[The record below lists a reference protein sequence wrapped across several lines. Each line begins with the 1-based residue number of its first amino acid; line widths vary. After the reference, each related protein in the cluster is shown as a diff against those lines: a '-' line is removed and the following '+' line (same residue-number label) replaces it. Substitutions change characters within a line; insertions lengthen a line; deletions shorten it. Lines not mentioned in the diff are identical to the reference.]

1 MSGLQLVLG
10 LIAAGALIAYIGDR
24 IGMKVGRKRLTI
36 LGLRPKHTSILITVM
51 TGALIAGAS
60 IGLAMAVSRDVR
72 LALFQMKEI
81 QVELR
86 QNRQALR
93 DSLDNLKELEGT
105 VAEQRA
111 ALVAIE
117 RGRDAALK
125 QRDLAQNQN
134 KELQNEYDKVAGNIG
149 KLQGEVETW
158 KSKVAELQELAAELE
173 DSVSRMRIT
182 ERQLRQDVIALTDQ
196 YLALENQMRAGNFI
210 FAKEE
215 IIAATVMQGGRSSEQ
230 VEKELLAFLET
241 ADQVA
246 LARGA
251 RIDGKERAVVLA
263 RDDYFFQVV
272 QVLAGGKG
280 RWVVRVVASRNT
292 VKGEPV
298 QVYFHLFP
306 NERIYRRGDV
316 IASRVIS
323 SGGTDY
329 EQALLAL
336 LQEVN
341 RVVIG
346 KGMITT
352 PRGDVGSLAG
362 EQFIDA
368 MVRMRRFGGAV
379 KVSAVAAS
387 DVYLADG
394 PLHLELRVQSGRG

>member
-1 MSGLQLVLG
+1 
-10 LIAAGALIAYIGDR
+10 
-24 IGMKVGRKRLTI
+24 MKVGRKRLTI

-182 ERQLRQDVIALTDQ
+182 ERQLRQDVIALTDH

>member
-368 MVRMRRFGGAV
+368 MVRMRRLGGAV